1 MGALD
6 FILELLETDQIRDLY
21 RRHWYVEAYY
31 LLGML
36 DYLSNQNDLPICT
49 RYDDMRAGKL
59 ERPILPTGV
68 VLTSEVCKTD
78 EPIREA
84 MQNAIP
90 EFLRYNIVESEV
102 RNVV

>member
-1 MGALD
+1 
-6 FILELLETDQIRDLY
+6 
-21 RRHWYVEAYY
+21 
-31 LLGML
+31 
-36 DYLSNQNDLPICT
+36 
-49 RYDDMRAGKL
+49 MRAGKL